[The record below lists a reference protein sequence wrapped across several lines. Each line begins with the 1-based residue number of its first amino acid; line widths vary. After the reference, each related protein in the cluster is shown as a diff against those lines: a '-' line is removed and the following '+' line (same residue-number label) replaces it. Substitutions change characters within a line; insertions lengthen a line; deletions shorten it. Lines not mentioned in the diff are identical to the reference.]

1 MGCGGSKDKKDDG
14 GAPPAP
20 VETKAGDA
28 GDAKAAEDCPED
40 FKQKMKEFM
49 SKELSEMMRDYF
61 NRYDLDGSN
70 TINSTE
76 ELKQLCTNLV
86 VKLDLEM
93 DVAEIDKLVES
104 AGDMEKNNW
113 QFDEKNESG
122 ECFAHWFTEKFAVD
136 TTWQHGDESS
146 EEDEPTDDHPFRTG
160 TYIGSMEGKD
170 GDGNEKKYDLGQPFK
185 DKAGNVLGDFAFKVR
200 YEAKGKLKTRNG
212 CDGMGYYILGGSL
225 DGNKVTIHRDYDID
239 ANPDTKEPKI
249 ELTGEPGEENGS
261 IKGTWKNLEAA
272 DERAAGMMKML
283 GLEGVQE
290 GTFSVNKKK
299 HEE

>member
-1 MGCGGSKDKKDDG
+1 MGCSGSKDKKDSDS
-14 GAPPAP
+14 APPAP
-20 VETKAGDA
+20 VEAKA
-28 GDAKAAEDCPED
+28 DAKEEKKAEECPED

-49 SKELSEMMRDYF
+49 SEELREMMRDYF

-113 QFDEKNESG
+113 QFDEKNASG
-122 ECFAHWFTEKFAVD
+122 ECFAHWFTDMFKVD
-136 TTWQHGDESS
+136 TTWKHGDESS
-146 EEDEPTDDHPFRTG
+146 EEDEPTDDHPYRTG
-160 TYIGSMEGKD
+160 TYIGHLEGKD
-170 GDGNEKKYDLGQPFK
+170 ADGNEKKFDLGQPFK
-185 DKAGNVLGDFAFKVR
+185 DKAGNVIGDFAFKVR
-200 YEAKGKLKTRNG
+200 YEAKGQLQERKG
-212 CDGMGYYILGGSL
+212 CDGMGYYVQKGTL
-225 DGNKVTIHRDYDID
+225 DGNKVTIERDYDID
-239 ANPDTKEPKI
+239 ANPDTKEPML
-249 ELTGEPGEENGS
+249 ELVGEPGEENGS
-261 IKGTWKNLEAA
+261 MKGTWKNLAA
-272 DERAAGMMKML
+272 DNERAAGMMKML

-290 GTFSVNKKK
+290 GTFAVNKKK